1 MRTLNLTGHSD
12 FALNVTRPRRNL
24 QKAAAHQ
31 ESIEI
36 LEKRSVIQT
45 IWLFPRAC
53 RRHRLLPCCQ
63 VARLAPFPLLLALPK
78 RHYWQR
84 SLEKPIHVSGRGRSK
99 KVATRFRKRKSQ
111 LVQQT
116 QFSAKVACATPRRLD
131 NSGGGE

>member
-84 SLEKPIHVSGRGRSK
+84 SLEKPIHVSGRDRSK
-99 KVATRFRKRKSQ
+99 NLRPSVGNENRSSSSRRNFR
-111 LVQQT
+111 
-116 QFSAKVACATPRRLD
+116 PRSRARLL
-131 NSGGGE
+131 GG